1 MSQFPKMEAFE
12 YEVRF
17 TNRSMTSMGGLVLFK
32 KFLDKLQFR
41 KELKSWGLP
50 IQQSGRGYDPV
61 QLIEQF
67 LVSIWAGANRFA
79 HCDSIRFDSV
89 INKVFGWEKA
99 AEHKAIQRILKK
111 VDSINEA
118 NRLADNIYKWVL
130 HSIKYQGLTLDF
142 DSTVI
147 TRYGDQEGSALGYN
161 PKAHGRHSH
170 HPLIAFISS
179 VNIVSNFWLRSGN
192 SGADNNFTN
201 FLTDTLS
208 KFNQGKVSAIRAD
221 SGFWSKENIDFI
233 KGKGLSYAISVRLT
247 ESVKKSI
254 IESDS
259 PWKII
264 TPGIEIKS
272 FSYTSKTWT
281 DPQRMIAVRRHK
293 SLGNKA
299 IGKQLNLFEEED
311 FNEDWR
317 YSVITSNI
325 PIEDVDVWDFYRKR
339 ANCEN
344 QIKELKYDFGL
355 DKFAM
360 KSFWPTETAINFC
373 ILAYNLM
380 TMFRLIVMR
389 VRNAPTR
396 STVERK
402 YLLSPGL
409 WSETSDDNGKPIL
422 WLSVK
427 HRLRPSFVSMWQT
440 MSY

>member
-1 MSQFPKMEAFE
+1 MSEFPRMESSE

-17 TNRSMTSMGGLVLFK
+17 TNRTMTSMGGLVLFK
-32 KFLDKLQFR
+32 KFLDKLRFQE
-41 KELKSWGLP
+41 ELAKWGLP
-50 IQQSGRGYDPV
+50 KQYSGRGYAPE

-79 HCDSIRFDSV
+79 HCDTIRFDSV
-89 INKVFGWEKA
+89 ITNVFGWEKV
-99 AEHKAIQRILKK
+99 AEHKAIQRIFSK
-111 VDSINEA
+111 VDSLNEA
-118 NRLADNIYKWVL
+118 NKLSDNIYRWVL
-130 HSIKYQGLTLDF
+130 QSINYQGLTLDF

-170 HPLIAFISS
+170 HPLIAFLSS
-179 VNIVSNFWLRSGN
+179 VKIVANFWLRSGN

-201 FLTDTLS
+201 FLSDTLN
-208 KFNQGKVSAIRAD
+208 KFRAGQISVVRAD

-233 KGKGLSYAISVRLT
+233 RQKGLSYVISVKLK
-247 ESVKKSI
+247 ESVKRAI
-254 IESDS
+254 IESKS

-264 TPGIEIKS
+264 SSGIEIKS
-272 FSYTSKTWT
+272 FTYTSKTWT
-281 DPQRMIAVRRHK
+281 EPQRMIAIRRHK
-293 SLGNKA
+293 SLGQKA
-299 IGKQLNLFEEED
+299 IGKQLKLFEAED
-311 FNEDWR
+311 LNEDWR

-325 PIEDVDVWDFYRKR
+325 PIEDVDIWELYRKR

-355 DKFAM
+355 DKFSM
-360 KSFWPTETAINFC
+360 KNFWPTETAINFC

-380 TMFRLIVMR
+380 TMFRLFVMR

-409 WSETSDDNGKPIL
+409 WSETADINGKPIL

-440 MSY
+440 MGP